1 MPLDG
6 NGIWVPAGS
15 SVNPAVNATTI
26 SETDWNTLLADL
38 KTALSTAIF
47 KDGQA
52 TLTANIPMGGF
63 KLTGLAA
70 GSASGNSVRYEQL
83 SMDFLASGTASASAT
98 LDFTNLSNYS
108 AILFVL
114 EHVLPTTNA
123 VNLHVRVSIDNGAN
137 YIASGYDYALWV
149 VNAAGATGAQSS
161 TGANQMLASANPLGN
176 SSNVGANGTVL
187 ATGLDS
193 ATAAKYFNIDTSYG
207 SSTPSNERAIGTG
220 VNSTTSA
227 INAVRFLMSSGS
239 IASGTIR
246 AFGIRKA

>member
-6 NGIWVPAGS
+6 NGLWVPAGS

-137 YIASGYDYALWV
+137 YIASG
-149 VNAAGATGAQSS
+149 AQSS